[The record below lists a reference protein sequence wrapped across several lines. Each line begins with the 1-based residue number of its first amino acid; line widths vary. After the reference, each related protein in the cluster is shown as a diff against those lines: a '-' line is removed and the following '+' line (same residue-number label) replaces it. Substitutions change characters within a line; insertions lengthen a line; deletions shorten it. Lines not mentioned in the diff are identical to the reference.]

1 MAAMPSVNMG
11 TVNLDCSDPQA
22 MARFYG
28 GLLGWTPTAVE
39 PDWVL
44 MRNPAGGTGL
54 SFQQTEGYEP
64 PVWPEEPGRQQKMI
78 HLDLHVTQPGPDGGA
93 YPEDAEEERQAA
105 LEEAVGLAVSLG
117 GTLAEPQ
124 HRTDLRVVLDPAG
137 HPLCLFLN

>member
-1 MAAMPSVNMG
+1 MSGMPSVTVR

-44 MRNPAGGTGL
+44 MRNPDGGTGL
-54 SFQQTEGYEP
+54 SFQQTEGYERP
-64 PVWPEEPGRQQKMI
+64 TWPEEPGRQQKMI

-93 YPEDAEEERQAA
+93 YTEEEGQDA
-105 LEEAVGLAVSLG
+105 LTEAVKLAVSLG

-124 HRTDLRVVLDPAG
+124 RRDDLRVVLDPAG
-137 HPLCLFLN
+137 HPLCLFLI